1 MQFYKNLGY
10 NKIDYLVATHPHA
23 DHIGGMNEVL
33 NNFEI
38 GTLYMP
44 NAVTTT
50 KTYEQFLST
59 IIEKKYK
66 CS

>member
-1 MQFYKNLGY
+1 MTAEFVLLPNGKTMLIDASTSKYGEEICSFIKNLGY

-38 GTLYMP
+38 
-44 NAVTTT
+44 
-50 KTYEQFLST
+50 
-59 IIEKKYK
+59 
-66 CS
+66 